1 MNKEIILDPEIK
13 AMFELLAEDA
23 STMEACMAKIKRSLS
38 IAAELFHI
46 NKVELKLEAPGSKL
60 CPEGQRAVEVL
71 YDTGDVSDGEPN
83 ISVFPLPSGGTVTI
97 MDYPRDQSKFSSKE
111 LELHNMLL
119 RQIFYKISRTMTQN
133 LLQQV
138 MVTDM
143 STGVANQ
150 DYLMHFAGGLIAS
163 GQIANYNIIF
173 FNVHNFKY
181 VNKVF
186 SYEQGDII
194 LRNYALHI
202 KNIMGNDEIV
212 ARLGGDNFV
221 LVFHKERREKLI
233 EQLQN
238 IRIHHQWQMKEREF
252 VFGATIGVSNLNGIT
267 VPRAIMGRAS
277 IAYQAARQKGVGS
290 VVEFS
295 PEIEQEILA
304 NQSIVSNFLP
314 ALQAKEFVIYY
325 QPKVNVA
332 DRTMYG
338 AEALVRWIRNG
349 KMVPPMQF
357 IPQLERE
364 GSVCKLDY
372 YVLERVCAFL
382 KDRQNKGLSV
392 VPISVNY
399 SRRHLE
405 EENLVERTLE
415 IIDRYGVD
423 HHLIEIELTES
434 EDFQNYEI
442 MSGIIDEFKVN
453 GIGTSIDDFG
463 TGFSSLNMIK
473 EVDLE
478 TIKIDKSFIPLKTDY
493 PGKDRDLVMFHSIVQ
508 LINELDKKSIAEG
521 VETVEQLEYLKGVGC
536 DIVQGYVFDKPLPQE
551 IFEERLASAHPYEN
565 I

>member
-1 MNKEIILDPEIK
+1 
-13 AMFELLAEDA
+13 
-23 STMEACMAKIKRSLS
+23 
-38 IAAELFHI
+38 
-46 NKVELKLEAPGSKL
+46 
-60 CPEGQRAVEVL
+60 
-71 YDTGDVSDGEPN
+71 
-83 ISVFPLPSGGTVTI
+83 
-97 MDYPRDQSKFSSKE
+97 
-111 LELHNMLL
+111 
-119 RQIFYKISRTMTQN
+119 
-133 LLQQV
+133 
-138 MVTDM
+138 
-143 STGVANQ
+143 
-150 DYLMHFAGGLIAS
+150 
-163 GQIANYNIIF
+163 
-173 FNVHNFKY
+173 
-181 VNKVF
+181 
-186 SYEQGDII
+186 
-194 LRNYALHI
+194 
-202 KNIMGNDEIV
+202 MGNDEIV

-372 YVLERVCAFL
+372 YVLESVCAFL

-442 MSGIIDEFKVN
+442 MSGIIDEFKAN

-463 TGFSSLNMIK
+463 AGFSSLNMIK

-478 TIKIDKSFIPLKTDY
+478 TIKIDKSFIPLETDY

>member
-60 CPEGQRAVEVL
+60 CPEGQRAVEIL
-71 YDTGDVSDGEPN
+71 YDTGDVSDSEPN

-138 MVTDM
+138 MMTDM

-194 LRNYALHI
+194 LRNYAQHI

-212 ARLGGDNFV
+212 ARLEKGRTKINGAYWDKIQKANGNVGYAPRETFDYETDYKLYLVPVEQDNGGNKPEDSQEIVQNDKVKVDKSSKKVTAVPNATGNDFANLIGGNVAVKNSNGQVINLSDKLATGYTINDTYTVAV
-221 LVFHKERREKLI
+221 LGDVNGDGESDAIDLLLIKRRLLGTQEFDELKGNAADLNKDGVVDAI
-233 EQLQN
+233 DLLLQKRYLLGTQN
-238 IRIHHQWQMKEREF
+238 I
-252 VFGATIGVSNLNGIT
+252 
-267 VPRAIMGRAS
+267 
-277 IAYQAARQKGVGS
+277 
-290 VVEFS
+290 
-295 PEIEQEILA
+295 
-304 NQSIVSNFLP
+304 
-314 ALQAKEFVIYY
+314 
-325 QPKVNVA
+325 
-332 DRTMYG
+332 
-338 AEALVRWIRNG
+338 
-349 KMVPPMQF
+349 
-357 IPQLERE
+357 
-364 GSVCKLDY
+364 
-372 YVLERVCAFL
+372 
-382 KDRQNKGLSV
+382 
-392 VPISVNY
+392 
-399 SRRHLE
+399 
-405 EENLVERTLE
+405 
-415 IIDRYGVD
+415 
-423 HHLIEIELTES
+423 
-434 EDFQNYEI
+434 
-442 MSGIIDEFKVN
+442 
-453 GIGTSIDDFG
+453 
-463 TGFSSLNMIK
+463 
-473 EVDLE
+473 
-478 TIKIDKSFIPLKTDY
+478 
-493 PGKDRDLVMFHSIVQ
+493 
-508 LINELDKKSIAEG
+508 
-521 VETVEQLEYLKGVGC
+521 
-536 DIVQGYVFDKPLPQE
+536 
-551 IFEERLASAHPYEN
+551 N